1 MSGLRPFPRKTA
13 VAIAVVGVVGLCAAR
28 RASLRN
34 EAFAES
40 PKACGGPEGHRGR
53 GGPGGPG
60 FGPGGR
66 MGFHTLRLESFEQVN
81 DNTKRLRFQLP
92 DPASNAGLSLASFI
106 LTFHKPKDAWFPVIR
121 PYTPINNFDEPGYIE
136 LLVKKYPNGRASGY
150 LHSLQPGDTLNIRGP
165 MPGYRLKTNEFEHV
179 NLIAGGAGITPMYQ
193 LIQGMLNNPDDKSK
207 IKLIFGVNTDK
218 DLVMKRELDAFENKF
233 SDRLKVVYRVS
244 DPVEDSPFTKGRVD
258 KELLEAELLGPKDSK
273 TTKVFLCGPPA
284 MEASIFGS
292 KGWTYSQKGVLEE
305 LGYSKDRIHKF

>member
-1 MSGLRPFPRKTA
+1 MSGVRPFPRKTA
-13 VAIAVVGVVGLCAAR
+13 AAVVVVGVIGLCAAR
-28 RASLRN
+28 RASFRN

-40 PKACGGPEGHRGR
+40 PKPCGGPGGR
-53 GGPGGPG
+53 GGPG

-66 MGFHTLRLESFEQVN
+66 MGFHTLRLESSQQVN

-92 DPASNAGLSLASFI
+92 DPASNAGLSLTSFI
-106 LTFHKPKDAWFPVIR
+106 LTFHKPQDAWFPVIR

-150 LHSLQPGDTLNIRGP
+150 LHSLQPGDTLKIRGP
-165 MPGYRLKTNEFEHV
+165 MQSYRWKTNEFEHV

-218 DLVMKRELDAFENKF
+218 DLVMKKELDIFERKF
-233 SDRLKVVYRVS
+233 PDRLTVVYTVS
-244 DPVEDSPFTKGRVD
+244 DPVEGSPFIKGKIT
-258 KELLEAELLGPKDSK
+258 KELLEKELLGPKDSK

-284 MEASIFGS
+284 MEAAIFGS
-292 KGWTYSQKGVLEE
+292 KGWTSSKKGVLEE
-305 LGYSKDRIHKF
+305 LGYAADRIHKF